1 MGSRACREIGME
13 IAALAGGARAGGS
26 AARVQGEVAHQRTR
40 PLLHREAEGWLRWP
54 DLVARDGEVRV
65 GGGLLLMT
73 DWLWAVDSDC
83 GCDVRFGW

>member
-40 PLLHREAEGWLRWP
+40 PLATGKPRAGY
-54 DLVARDGEVRV
+54 
-65 GGGLLLMT
+65 GGRTWWRAMVKFV
-73 DWLWAVDSDC
+73 WAAAC
-83 GCDVRFGW
+83 C